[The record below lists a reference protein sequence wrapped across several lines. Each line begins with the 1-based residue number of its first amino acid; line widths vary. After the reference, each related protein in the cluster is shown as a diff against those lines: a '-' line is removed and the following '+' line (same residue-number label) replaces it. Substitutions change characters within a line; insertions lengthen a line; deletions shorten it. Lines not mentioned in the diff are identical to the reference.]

1 MSDRLYLSCWVRGFK
16 KPANG
21 GPRAY
26 TGPQILIQ
34 YEKMLE
40 LFPYSKLS
48 QRAAVVHVYA
58 AAHSEPILAEHNF
71 LPGATPAEMAAVM
84 REFVQDHDDC
94 AVGLEADWDLW
105 QQSETG
111 WSLAPARVLLS
122 CYGPDFENDEGDH
135 LRIELG
141 LDALYL
147 PQTEVKGSLRTAQ
160 SNLRSLLHLVNEME
174 QTLPLERRLLWS
186 ESGANFAELVAETLG
201 QVEVN

>member
-1 MSDRLYLSCWVRGFK
+1 
-16 KPANG
+16 
-21 GPRAY
+21 
-26 TGPQILIQ
+26 
-34 YEKMLE
+34 
-40 LFPYSKLS
+40 
-48 QRAAVVHVYA
+48 
-58 AAHSEPILAEHNF
+58 
-71 LPGATPAEMAAVM
+71 
-84 REFVQDHDDC
+84 VQDHDDC
-94 AVGLEADWDLW
+94 AVELEAEWDLW
-105 QQSETG
+105 QRSETG
-111 WSLAPARVLLS
+111 WSLAPARVLLC